1 VVVQRCD
8 ASGQQEKALV
18 RDNLVARRTRLARA
32 SILMDAIAKAA
43 RIVWIAALMAL
54 AFAPTASAQAWGD
67 PVWSDEFNSTEA
79 GAAPDASKW
88 TFDVGGSGWGNHEL
102 EVYCAPGTSTPPCD
116 AQHPN
121 VFQDGHGHLIIR
133 ALKVGAE
140 PAAIGSWT
148 SARLKT
154 AGLKDFQYGRMESC
168 MKLPVG
174 AGLWPAFWM
183 LGTAGNWPAGGEI
196 DIMENIPESGGS
208 GPGLG
213 PNKIQSTIHG
223 PSTTE
228 KGRYSLGVV
237 FAFPAGQRIDDSTPP
252 CHVYGAIWSP
262 FMLQMYVDDWRKP
275 FFIRTATDVP
285 AGGRWMFNA
294 SFYFLMNLAVGGD
307 WPGPPNST
315 TPSTADM
322 EVDYVRVY
330 KASRAEPPEMI
341 APAIKRLAGLAT
353 ATIELRSSGETGF
366 VFLTCEVDGADNKC
380 NVDTGNTLNHAVV
393 DFRSAGSRMAKI
405 IVTSGDS
412 SHAGDAVASASYVMV
427 TAYTVSGEESHVAIP
442 IE

>member
-1 VVVQRCD
+1 
-8 ASGQQEKALV
+8 
-18 RDNLVARRTRLARA
+18 
-32 SILMDAIAKAA
+32 
-43 RIVWIAALMAL
+43 
-54 AFAPTASAQAWGD
+54 
-67 PVWSDEFNSTEA
+67 
-79 GAAPDASKW
+79 
-88 TFDVGGSGWGNHEL
+88 
-102 EVYCAPGTSTPPCD
+102 
-116 AQHPN
+116 
-121 VFQDGHGHLIIR
+121 
-133 ALKVGAE
+133 
-140 PAAIGSWT
+140 
-148 SARLKT
+148 
-154 AGLKDFQYGRMESC
+154 
-168 MKLPVG
+168 
-174 AGLWPAFWM
+174 
-183 LGTAGNWPAGGEI
+183 
-196 DIMENIPESGGS
+196 
-208 GPGLG
+208 
-213 PNKIQSTIHG
+213 
-223 PSTTE
+223 
-228 KGRYSLGVV
+228 
-237 FAFPAGQRIDDSTPP
+237 
-252 CHVYGAIWSP
+252 
-262 FMLQMYVDDWRKP
+262 MLQMYVDDWRKP

-285 AGGRWMFNA
+285 AGGRWVFNA